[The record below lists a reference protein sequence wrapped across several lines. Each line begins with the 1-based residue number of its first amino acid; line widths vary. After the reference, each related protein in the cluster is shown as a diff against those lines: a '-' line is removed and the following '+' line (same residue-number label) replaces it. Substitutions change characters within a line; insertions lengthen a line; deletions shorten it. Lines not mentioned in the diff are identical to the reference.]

1 MFISD
6 VQGEGVSMRLVIV
19 GAAMVLAVTGAAVA
33 KDKKATV
40 AQAANSCSASHL
52 KAGKPKLDCKST
64 GTVAQPSNGNLAEPQ
79 LGYGS
84 SPWFVPSS
92 L

>member
-1 MFISD
+1 
-6 VQGEGVSMRLVIV
+6 MRLIIF
-19 GAAMVLAVTGAAVA
+19 GAAIVLAVTGAALA

-40 AQAANSCSASHL
+40 PQVSDSCSASL
-52 KAGKPKLDCKST
+52 KAGKPKPKLDCKST
-64 GTVAQPSNGNLAEPQ
+64 GTVAQPSKASENMADPQ
-79 LGYGS
+79 LGYSS

>member
-1 MFISD
+1 
-6 VQGEGVSMRLVIV
+6 MRHIIV
-19 GAAMVLAVTGAAVA
+19 GAAMVLAITGVAVA

-40 AQAANSCSASHL
+40 AQADSCSASHL

-64 GTVAQPSNGNLAEPQ
+64 GTVSKPSKASENMAEPR

>member
-1 MFISD
+1 
-6 VQGEGVSMRLVIV
+6 MRLVIL
-19 GAAMVLAVTGAAVA
+19 GAAVVLAVTGAAVA

-40 AQAANSCSASHL
+40 AQAVDSCSASHL
-52 KAGKPKLDCKST
+52 KAGKPKPKLDCKST
-64 GTVAQPSNGNLAEPQ
+64 GTVAQPSNASENMAEPQ